1 MKKISIL
8 FFFITFVIGT
18 DTFLV
23 SPLLPTLRHTY
34 HVSPDISGWLVSA
47 YALGY
52 VCFALIAGP
61 ISDGMDRKKIM
72 IYGLMAFVMST
83 FLCGLA
89 SNFWLMIVFRF
100 IAGISASFVTPQVWA
115 SIPHLVKSE
124 NIVRSMGYATA
135 GLSISQVIGVPIGSY
150 LAVSSWRIPFF
161 SIAGAALILLFPI
174 ILMLPS
180 IPSVR
185 QGKKQSLVSTYS
197 QLFVTPR
204 ATKYFIAY
212 FLFQLGNFA
221 SFSFIGSWFTKDFS
235 LGVAEIGTAMF
246 TLGVGNTIGSLFGS
260 SVVKKLGEAKS
271 LYVSLVVLAVL
282 YAILPFSLNLIM
294 AEIILTFIFLI
305 GGFVFPV
312 FMSTMQSLSITARG
326 TISALSSAT
335 MYFGTTIGGII
346 GGILLSHFSGFIG
359 VAWFTTLLY
368 IFSLVVYRSSGLF
381 NGTAKRI
388 DHHKINEKTY

>member
-1 MKKISIL
+1 MRKISVL

-18 DTFLV
+18 DTFLI

-34 HVSPDISGWLVSA
+34 HISADISGWLVSA

-61 ISDGMDRKKIM
+61 ISDGIDRKKIM
-72 IYGLMAFVMST
+72 IYGLMAFVIST

-89 SNFWLMIVFRF
+89 PNFWSMVIFRF

-115 SIPHLVKSE
+115 SIPHLVKKE

-161 SIAGAALILLFPI
+161 SIAGAAFILLFTI
-174 ILMLPS
+174 IFMLPS

-185 QGKKQSLVSTYS
+185 QGEKQSLVSTYT
-197 QLFVTPR
+197 QLFVAPR
-204 ATKYFIAY
+204 ATKYFMAY

-246 TLGVGNTIGSLFGS
+246 ALGVGNTIGSLFGS

-271 LYVSLVVLAVL
+271 LFVSLVILIVL
-282 YAILPFSLNLIM
+282 YAVLPFSPNLIT
-294 AEIILTFIFLI
+294 AEIVLTLVFLI

-312 FMSTMQSLSITARG
+312 FMSTMQSLSTTARG

-335 MYFGTTIGGII
+335 MYFGTTIGGIL
-346 GGILLSHFSGFIG
+346 GGILLNHVSGFIG
-359 VAWFTTLLY
+359 VAWFTTILY
-368 IFSLVVYRSSGLF
+368 IFSLFVYRSSGLF
-381 NGTAKRI
+381 QGTPKPI
-388 DHHKINEKTY
+388 DHHKMKENTH